1 MTKRVLV
8 GALRLGAAMFIVGL
22 GSDFAQATPLDN
34 NGNHYGWYKQDGQT
48 GQYAQNGNNGNHNGW
63 YKENGQ
69 TGQYTQQINSTLNV
83 TSPQNGTS
91 VPEPT
96 SLMLLGAG
104 LAGIGIAR
112 RMRSKG

>member
-1 MTKRVLV
+1 MRKRIFAGAVLIGV
-8 GALRLGAAMFIVGL
+8 TIFIVGL
-22 GSDFAQATPLDN
+22 GSDPAQAIPVGN
-34 NGNHYGWYKQDGQT
+34 NGNHYGWYKQDGQI

-83 TSPQNGTS
+83 ASPQNGTS

-104 LAGIGIAR
+104 LSGIGIAR
-112 RMRSKG
+112 RMRSKE